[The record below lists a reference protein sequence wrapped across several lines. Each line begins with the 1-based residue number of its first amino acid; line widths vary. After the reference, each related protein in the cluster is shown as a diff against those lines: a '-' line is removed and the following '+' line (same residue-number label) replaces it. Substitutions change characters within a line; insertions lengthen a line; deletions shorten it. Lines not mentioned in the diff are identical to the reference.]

1 VKQLEHRRVAV
12 LEPIPVA
19 AFSRIPQQRSVSG
32 SPTGSPMAN
41 DMQPTVPREQA
52 QSSLP

>member
-19 AFSRIPQQRSVSG
+19 AFSRI
-32 SPTGSPMAN
+32 AN
-41 DMQPTVPREQA
+41 DMEPTVPREQA

>member
-19 AFSRIPQQRSVSG
+19 AFSRIPQQGSVSG
-32 SPTGSPMAN
+32 SPTGSPIAN